1 MIKLVAVD
9 MDGTFLRDDK
19 TYDEDRFAKI
29 YQRLTKNNI
38 QFVVASGNQYFQLC
52 SFFEKYPDVLYV
64 AENGALIRSQ
74 EKIISLHQYPLSS
87 VKKIESFLNNL
98 SEIQFLVC
106 GAENAYE
113 LRRLG
118 QDYFDF
124 SSHYYYH
131 LKKIDDFSEIN
142 DRILK
147 FAITCPDDKTD
158 YYVQLFKEKLSG
170 IAEVTSSGHGD
181 IDIVQP
187 GIHKANGL
195 KELGATIGVTLDEMV
210 AFGDGG
216 NDLEMIQEV
225 GDGVAMKN
233 ATPALLKV
241 ADHITTSNKED
252 GVLSYLENLLDKQE
266 KS

>member
-9 MDGTFLRDDK
+9 MDGTFLRNNK
-19 TYDEDRFAKI
+19 TYGEDRFAKI
-29 YQRLTKNNI
+29 YQRLTENNI

-74 EKIISLHQYPLSS
+74 KKIISLHQYPLSS

-98 SEIQFLVC
+98 SEIKFLVC

-118 QDYFDF
+118 QEYFD
-124 SSHYYYH
+124 SSSDYYYH
-131 LKKIDDFSEIN
+131 LQKIDDFDEID

-147 FAITCPDDKTD
+147 FAVSCPDEKTD
-158 YYVQLFKEKLSG
+158 YYVQLFKEKLAG

-181 IDIVQP
+181 IDIIQP

-195 KELGATIGVTLDEMV
+195 KELGTDIGVTLGEMV

-216 NDLEMIQEV
+216 NDLEMIKEV

-241 ADHITTSNKED
+241 ANHVTDTNEED
-252 GVLSYLENLLDKQE
+252 GVLNYLEDLLDKQ
-266 KS
+266 

>member
-9 MDGTFLRDDK
+9 MDGTFLRNDK

-29 YQRLTKNNI
+29 YQKLTKNNI

-64 AENGALIRSQ
+64 AENGALIRS
-74 EKIISLHQYPLSS
+74 
-87 VKKIESFLNNL
+87 
-98 SEIQFLVC
+98 
-106 GAENAYE
+106 
-113 LRRLG
+113 RRLG
-118 QDYFDF
+118 QEYFD
-124 SSHYYYH
+124 SSSDYYYH
-131 LKKIDDFSEIN
+131 LQKIDDFDEID

-147 FAITCPDDKTD
+147 FAISCPDEKTD
-158 YYVQLFKEKLSG
+158 YYVQLFKEKLAD

-181 IDIVQP
+181 IDIIQP

-195 KELGATIGVTLDEMV
+195 KELGTDIGVTLDEMV

-216 NDLEMIQEV
+216 NDLEMIKEV

-241 ADHITTSNKED
+241 ANHVTNTNEED
-252 GVLSYLENLLDKQE
+252 GVLNYLEDLLDKQ
-266 KS
+266 